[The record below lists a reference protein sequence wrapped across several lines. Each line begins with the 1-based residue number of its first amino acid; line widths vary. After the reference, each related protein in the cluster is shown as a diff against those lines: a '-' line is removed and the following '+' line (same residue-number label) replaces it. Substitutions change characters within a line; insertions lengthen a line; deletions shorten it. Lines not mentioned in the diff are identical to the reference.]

1 MQYQKLNNGVMMPML
16 GYGTFQIPPLQT
28 EKCILHALES
38 GYRLIDSAAAYLNEK
53 EIGKALQKSQI
64 LEKNS
69 LSQPRYG
76 FKILVMK
83 RQ

>member
-53 EIGKALQKSQI
+53 EIGKA
-64 LEKNS
+64 
-69 LSQPRYG
+69 
-76 FKILVMK
+76 
-83 RQ
+83 

>member
-53 EIGKALQKSQI
+53 EIGKCTALCS
-64 LEKNS
+64 NGYRTS
-69 LSQPRYG
+69 CWVR
-76 FKILVMK
+76 KI
-83 RQ
+83 R